1 MDIGPSELLIIL
13 LIVVLLFGVGRVGKI
28 GGELG
33 SAVANFRKGLREGE
47 KVDWDAEMKRQNEA
61 KAETNAEVKS

>member
-33 SAVANFRKGLREGE
+33 SAVANFRKGLRDGE
-47 KVDWDAEMKRQNEA
+47 KVDWDEEMKRQNAA
-61 KAETNAEVKS
+61 KSEPNAEVKS